1 MIFDIS
7 TPNGGRLS
15 FENWLKSVI
24 SVISLKSGDLI
35 KIDNFSCNDTERYSS
50 FEI

>member
-1 MIFDIS
+1 MRIYIKFKTS

-15 FENWLKSVI
+15 FETPLESLK

-35 KIDNFSCNDTERYSS
+35 KIDNFPCNDTER
-50 FEI
+50 